1 MCTVL
6 LCTPL
11 RTSAAQ
17 STTFV
22 ESTWSESKPLSEDH
36 QVQTTDVQTGESDS
50 TIDQSATPT
59 TTSDVSSAVDV
70 TLPVSAQTSRT
81 GNSPTKLALAS
92 TVLPTR
98 TSEGTLVGT
107 LSSVDA
113 DVGDTVT
120 YSLVA
125 GTGDTD
131 NSTFRLE
138 GTNNEEVRTNSVLE
152 YYAKS
157 RFSIRVAATDG
168 SGNTIQSHFVIL
180 MKRGNAYFTTNKS
193 TIEVRFDEPVTP
205 VNADTLKSAVRISV
219 TSASDVESIRA
230 MTRVDSVSI
239 TGATMR
245 IRLGTA
251 LTGKKFHVKI
261 NAGTIQD
268 AALNKNAV
276 ITTDSF
282 ATDTDTPIVTGI
294 TLSADNKDIVLTYS
308 ETLRSELIWS
318 ARLITLGELASDG
331 VSAPTMRVAPPGSS
345 VRISGKTVTV
355 RLTEPLRGSLN
366 FVRLAM
372 GLVSDEAGN
381 KSPAQ
386 DSQVVVAD
394 DAPPTV
400 LSTVV
405 SADAK
410 RIIVTYD
417 EPVLFKTRSGVKVYL
432 ANDGVN
438 YVLLPRVNSTVLG
451 NKLTIS
457 FTTPLAGALNRI
469 RIGAETMVDTARN
482 ESIEYTSDALAVDS
496 TSPNLVSAG
505 LGESNSIIV
514 LRFDEPVT
522 ATMATIKKK
531 ITLDRDTTDGN
542 PGFDLTAADFVLLD
556 GKVLT
561 IELNTP
567 LTGIANRL
575 TIDAET
581 FADAMNNKSALLTY
595 DAFAVDTTAP
605 TIASISVHP
614 SNKIFV
620 ITFDEKIL
628 VKSRTTT
635 PQIVAGYFSITTEG
649 SEGTGPFSAFP
660 TGSTAT
666 VSGKTVTLTTSKA
679 YKGMTLAIRVRA
691 NVFTDMSKNANTL
704 HTSPMFMSDVE
715 APW

>member
-1 MCTVL
+1 MLFVS
-6 LCTPL
+6 PL

-17 STTFV
+17 SPSFV
-22 ESTWSESKPLSEDH
+22 ESASSESKPNTQH
-36 QVQTTDVQTGESDS
+36 VHAPNTDVHTSESDS
-50 TIDQSATPT
+50 DVDQSATPAP
-59 TTSDVSSAVDV
+59 TSVVPSTV
-70 TLPVSAQTSRT
+70 AQTIPGAGLASRT

-92 TVLPTR
+92 SVLPTR
-98 TSEGTLVGT
+98 TSEGALVGT

-120 YSLVA
+120 YSLIA

-138 GTNNEEVRTNSVLE
+138 GTNNAEVRTNSVLE

-180 MKRGNAYFTTNKS
+180 LKRGNAYFTTNKS

-219 TSASDVESIRA
+219 TSASDVESIRT
-230 MTRVDSVSI
+230 MTRVDTVSI

-245 IRLGTA
+245 IRLGSA
-251 LTGKKFHVKI
+251 LTGKKFTVKV

-268 AALNKNAV
+268 AALNKNAA

-282 ATDTDTPIVTGI
+282 ATDTDTPLVTGI
-294 TLSADNKDIVLTYS
+294 KLSADNKDFVLTFS
-308 ETLRSELIWS
+308 ENLKSELIWS
-318 ARLITLGELASDG
+318 ARLITLGVLASDG
-331 VSAPTMRVAPPGSS
+331 VSAPAMRVAPPGST

-400 LSTVV
+400 LSAVV

-410 RIIVTYD
+410 RIIVTYA

-438 YVLLPRVNSTVLG
+438 YVLLPRLNSTVLG

-457 FTTPLAGALNRI
+457 LTTPLAGALNRI

-482 ESIEYTSDALAVDS
+482 ESIEYTTDALAVDS
-496 TSPNLVSAG
+496 TSPTLVSAG
-505 LGESNSIIV
+505 LGESNTIIV
-514 LRFDEPVT
+514 LKFDEPVT
-522 ATMATIKKK
+522 ATMATIKSK
-531 ITLDRDTTDGN
+531 ITLDRDTTDSN
-542 PGFDLTAADFVLLD
+542 PGFDLTTADFVQLD

-561 IELNTP
+561 IELHTA
-567 LTGIANRL
+567 LTGFANRL
-575 TIDAET
+575 SIDAAT
-581 FADAMNNKSALLTY
+581 FSDAMHNKSASITH
-595 DAFAVDTTAP
+595 DSFAVDASGPMITSITVGP
-605 TIASISVHP
+605 T
-614 SNKIFV
+614 NKTFV
-620 ITFDEKIL
+620 ITFDEKIV
-628 VKSRTTT
+628 VKSRTVT
-635 PQIVAGYFSITTEG
+635 PETIAGYFSITTEG
-649 SEGTGPFSAFP
+649 SEGSGPFTAFP

-666 VSGKTVTLTTSKA
+666 VSGKTVKLSSSAA

-704 HTSPMFMSDVE
+704 HSSPMFMSDVE